1 MGKRNS
7 DGYRKN
13 ISRDGMR
20 SPHLSEA
27 VAAKMD
33 VIAQYQGINFTKCV
47 EQACMEYADRYI
59 NTLDFVEQQELLS
72 LLWSKIGG

>member
-1 MGKRNS
+1 MSKRNS

-13 ISRDGMR
+13 ISKDGMR

-33 VIAQYQGINFTKCV
+33 VIAQHQGINFTKCV
-47 EQACMEYADRYI
+47 EKACSDYANNYI
-59 NTLDFVEQQELLS
+59 ASLDFIEQQELLK
-72 LLWSKIGG
+72 LLWDKV